1 MSIYRTLDEG
11 IPSEINVSDDA
22 RRRGASA
29 TPKITLPV
37 AARNDE
43 QYQRR
48 AMPNSE
54 PLAATF
60 KWVASLPRA
69 IRPLALLQK
78 YPRIVNVMAQTWAD
92 PPAFRDYMF
101 ELLIDRRGGRQGFP
115 ETMRCELLALRAY
128 FDEAYPH
135 AAIGTAHE
143 NK

>member
-1 MSIYRTLDEG
+1 MSIYRSLDEG

-22 RRRGASA
+22 RRRG
-29 TPKITLPV
+29 TPAKPEITLPV
-37 AARNDE
+37 AGRNE
-43 QYQRR
+43 PHFERK
-48 AMPNSE
+48 ASPSNA

-60 KWVASLPRA
+60 KWVAKLPRA
-69 IRPLALLQK
+69 IRPLALLQQ
-78 YPRIVNVMAQTWAD
+78 YPRIVNVMAQTWSD

-115 ETMRCELLALRAY
+115 QNLRCELLALRAY

-143 NK
+143 IK